1 MNNLLYQAGIIAIP
15 LKSNENISLFPQPNY
30 IVFDAQFGKT
40 TTLSPN
46 LMTGQLEET
55 DCVQTV
61 YKIVYREI
69 LEATEDKPEEYI
81 ERPYIPSE
89 NLSIPVNVLP
99 LIFSHQRIKENINI
113 VNMALSMF
121 KFRGILSNF
130 NLIVDEDKIDE
141 ILGIEAPEIV
151 VEITPEPTPEVT
163 PTETVEVTPEVT
175 NTPDVTI
182 EVTPEV
188 SPTVE
193 ITPEITEETLPEPT
207 ATPDATP
214 EVTNEILPEPTSTPE
229 ATPEIT
235 PTITE

>member
-163 PTETVEVTPEVT
+163 PTETVEITPEVT

-182 EVTPEV
+182 EV

-207 ATPDATP
+207 ATPELTV
-214 EVTNEILPEPTSTPE
+214 EVTPEPTSTPE